1 RDFHVTGVQTCA
13 LPIFRRRLEGRG
25 PGPPGSPRQ
34 LGQQVEF
41 AGDQRLLL
49 GSTPT
54 FQLSLGRN
62 CVTDLLE
69 LLSKHQPY
77 RAAVFS
83 PAIVGAEIVLRQA
96 PLQRAYGR
104 ADVVAAV
111 GAEEDVGVSDH
122 RSEARNPRAS
132 RRGLRPSSA

>member
-54 FQLSLGRN
+54 FELSLGRN
-62 CVTDLLE
+62 RVTDLLE

-96 PLQRAYGR
+96 PLQRASGR
-104 ADVVAAV
+104 ADVAAAV
-111 GAEEDVGVSDH
+111 GAEQDVDGSAD
-122 RSEARNPRAS
+122 RSGGTEPS
-132 RRGLRPSSA
+132 CFETGLRPSSA